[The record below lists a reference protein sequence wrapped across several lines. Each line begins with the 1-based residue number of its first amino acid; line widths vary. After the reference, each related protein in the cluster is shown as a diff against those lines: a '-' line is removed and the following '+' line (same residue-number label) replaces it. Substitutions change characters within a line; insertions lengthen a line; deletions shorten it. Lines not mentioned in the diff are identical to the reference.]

1 MARIRSGTIVLVD
14 AVATIMS
21 DPTLLNRL
29 AQCMVPSASLPRRE
43 DFGGAARPVESNAL
57 SLAME

>member
-1 MARIRSGTIVLVD
+1 MRRGTIVLVD

-29 AQCMVPSASLPRRE
+29 AQCMVPSAVSRAAKTS
-43 DFGGAARPVESNAL
+43 AAR
-57 SLAME
+57 